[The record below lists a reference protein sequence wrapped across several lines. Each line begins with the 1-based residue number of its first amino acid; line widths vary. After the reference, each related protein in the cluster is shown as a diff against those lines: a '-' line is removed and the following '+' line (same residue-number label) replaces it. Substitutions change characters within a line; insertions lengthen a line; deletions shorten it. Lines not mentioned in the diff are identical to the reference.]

1 MRGWAWSGLLGAAVI
16 GALGLG
22 CGSGG
27 PDGSNDQGIVFRATG
42 MFRGLE
48 SIDEA
53 EIRCTEP
60 TVESAI
66 VDTSNTVDISVLNDF
81 PDRRDAFADPCG
93 GIMALQNNLATQ
105 SFNVTEIV
113 LQYEIPGAGIPI
125 PDHSISTGQTILPA
139 TSDLEAPSGQA
150 NLIFIPLVG
159 QILPRTIVVF
169 LNQNVNRLPERPY
182 IMNVFLYANGQSDA
196 GIRYASNT
204 IGYTL
209 TIE

>member
-1 MRGWAWSGLLGAAVI
+1 MRGWTWSGLLGAAVI

-66 VDTSNTVDISVLNDF
+66 VDTSYTIDITTIEDF
-81 PDRRDAFADPCG
+81 PDRNDAFADPCG
-93 GIMALQNNLATQ
+93 GYLALQNNLSTQ
-105 SFNVTEIV
+105 SINVTEIV
-113 LQYEIPGAGIPI
+113 LEYEIPGAGIPI
-125 PDHSISTGQTILPA
+125 DDHSMRTGQTILPP
-139 TSDLEAPSGQA
+139 TSDLEAPSGQV
-150 NLIFIPLVG
+150 NLVYIPMVG
-159 QILPRTIVVF
+159 QIVPRTMVEF
-169 LNQNVNRLPERPY
+169 LNQNVNRLPARPFT
-182 IMNVFLYANGQSDA
+182 MNVYIYANSQSDT

-204 IGYTL
+204 VGYTL
-209 TIE
+209 TIL